1 MRGAGIPKVIQD
13 LRQSLRLRALQLRAA
28 FAGAEVRASR
38 VSDAEGLGGAPDRD
52 VVAAA
57 TAAERIPVSL
67 DRGLGDIRAYPPG
80 SHAGIVVLRLTDQ
93 SAAAA
98 IKAVS
103 DLATVTDP
111 DSLAGAV
118 AVLQCGLLRIRHP
131 KHVHGP
137 HRAPSQSRSLMTR
150 CATRSRLAATYIPA
164 PLGLRRRQEV

>member
-1 MRGAGIPKVIQD
+1 VKFKLDENLPV
-13 LRQSLRLRALQLRAA
+13 SSAA
-28 FAGAEVRASR
+28 ILTSVGHDV
-38 VSDAEGLGGAPDRD
+38 DAVTQEGLIGASDRD

-57 TAAERIPVSL
+57 TAAGRILISL

-103 DLATVTDP
+103 DLATLTNP

-118 AVLQCGLLRIRHP
+118 AVLQRGLLRIRHP
-131 KHVHGP
+131 L
-137 HRAPSQSRSLMTR
+137 APASHWEPVEVSRSDVPALKDQR
-150 CATRSRLAATYIPA
+150 RPGEPNVRRSATALSRARRRSR
-164 PLGLRRRQEV
+164 